1 MDENVND
8 QDVLLVKEK
17 DSEKLQAVAGADD
30 KGNLKTVSPKQENE
44 PDFLKIDKHGNVL
57 ENFFSNLSRQHKDPT
72 HFQFFKAPLNLVEKV
87 SVALGE
93 MFKNPETP
101 SNKEM
106 LDTHR
111 VDPADFE
118 AKKSYKIDESRIDW
132 SQFERLGVSRETL
145 EKSGSLEAMLSW
157 QKSPVLIPIVAK
169 FDDTTL
175 RTDARLSFRETP
187 DGKLSIG
194 IHALRREPELDRPYF
209 GVKFT
214 DEDKQ
219 NLLKTGNLGRVANA
233 EYKQGEQIPVYLSVD
248 KLTNELVALRS
259 DRIKI
264 PNEIKGV
271 KLDET
276 QKRFLADGKAIY
288 LEGMI
293 AKSGK
298 EFSATIQV
306 NADKK
311 GIEFQFADSP
321 KQSNDR
327 NQSQSK
333 SQSEKPE
340 YFIPKKLGGVELKD
354 EQQAKLKEGGTIY
367 VEGMKDKEGKSFNAY
382 VKFNFE
388 EGKPK
393 FYKWNPD
400 KTKEVTPDNAA
411 KTQVAV
417 NSDGKTNEATKNVKE
432 PLENGQTKPTE
443 QQKAKE
449 EQKQEEPKKSRG
461 HKM

>member
-17 DSEKLQAVAGADD
+17 DSEKLQAVAGADN
-30 KGNLKTVSPKQENE
+30 KGNLKTVPPKQENE

-57 ENFFSNLSRQHKDPT
+57 ENFFANLSRQYKDPT

-93 MFKNPETP
+93 MLKNPDTQ

-106 LDTHR
+106 LDTVR
-111 VDPADFE
+111 A
-118 AKKSYKIDESRIDW
+118 
-132 SQFERLGVSRETL
+132 
-145 EKSGSLEAMLSW
+145 
-157 QKSPVLIPIVAK
+157 
-169 FDDTTL
+169 
-175 RTDARLSFRETP
+175 
-187 DGKLSIG
+187 
-194 IHALRREPELDRPYF
+194 
-209 GVKFT
+209 
-214 DEDKQ
+214 
-219 NLLKTGNLGRVANA
+219 
-233 EYKQGEQIPVYLSVD
+233 
-248 KLTNELVALRS
+248 

-271 KLDET
+271 NLDET
-276 QKRFLADGKAIY
+276 QKRFLAEGKAIY
-288 LEGMI
+288 LEGMT

-298 EFSATIQV
+298 EFSATVQV

-311 GIEFQFADSP
+311 GIEFRFADST

-327 NQSQSK
+327 NQSQPK

-354 EQQAKLKEGGTIY
+354 EQQTKLKEGGTIY
-367 VEGMKDKEGKSFNAY
+367 VEGMKDKEGKLFNAY

-400 KTKEVTPDNAA
+400 KTKEVPRVCSGACA
-411 KTQVAV
+411 
-417 NSDGKTNEATKNVKE
+417 G
-432 PLENGQTKPTE
+432 
-443 QQKAKE
+443 
-449 EQKQEEPKKSRG
+449 
-461 HKM
+461 